1 MEDGSFSVVASFSP
15 LDGAA
20 TVFFPGNNKVR
31 VFISHYN
38 SALDLALP
46 QRIHYLPL
54 FVFK

>member
-15 LDGAA
+15 FDGAA
-20 TVFFPGNNKVR
+20 TVLFPENNKVR

-38 SALDLALP
+38 PAVDLALP

-54 FVFK
+54 FAFQ